1 MRIIII
7 IVKFFLLNKW
17 KGFRNIFI
25 ITELFNRF
33 NPGFLFKKIINEK
46 KKNLRIMDKVKS
58 KDV

>member
-46 KKNLRIMDKVKS
+46 KEKLKNYG
-58 KDV
+58 

>member
-33 NPGFLFKKIINEK
+33 NPGFLFKTIINEK
-46 KKNLRIMDKVKS
+46 KEKLKNYG
-58 KDV
+58 